1 MSAVASPP
9 FACLVPQA
17 DTEQLKGAQAL
28 KPLAAGQ
35 MIIAHGTYEDGSET
49 GPGVFL
55 ILRQTGAKEY
65 VMSPLGSS
73 DKFWEAYLCTAPT
86 VKAILWRSAKDAIP
100 SDKEL
105 LRRWRIVSGAGEV
118 PKKKDYVGFSKAIV
132 EGLIR
137 KWEFLN
143 ELVVSEK
150 PAPEA
155 GNDHIS
161 GNRN

>member
-1 MSAVASPP
+1 
-9 FACLVPQA
+9 
-17 DTEQLKGAQAL
+17 
-28 KPLAAGQ
+28 

-73 DKFWEAYLCTAPT
+73 DEYWEAYLSTAPT
-86 VKAILWRSAKDAIP
+86 VKALLWRDQRYIP

-105 LRRWRIVSGAGEV
+105 LRRWSVVSGVGEA
-118 PKKKDYVGFSKAIV
+118 PKKSDYVGFSKPIV
-132 EGLIR
+132 EGLI
-137 KWEFLN
+137 KTWEFLN

-150 PAPEA
+150 TSSP
-155 GNDHIS
+155 G
-161 GNRN
+161 G